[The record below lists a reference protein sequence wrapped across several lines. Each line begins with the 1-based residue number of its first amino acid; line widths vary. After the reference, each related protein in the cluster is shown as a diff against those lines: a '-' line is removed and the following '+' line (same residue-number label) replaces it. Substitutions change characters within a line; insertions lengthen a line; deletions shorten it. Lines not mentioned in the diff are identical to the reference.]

1 MKKYIIQIAVIIA
14 IFFSNSIA
22 QNQIK
27 LAPSVGIFIYNSE
40 NPLKITEN
48 SNYLLIYGF
57 EASYINQTLLNL
69 KFQIDYSYIYASNNG
84 ALEFVRTSGIDIGTY
99 YVDASLSFHSI
110 DILLKNKL
118 SENFGYGI
126 GPSFSIVNRSIFYDE
141 ESFEDRLSS
150 FNVGLSATIDM
161 LTPISDNSPDW
172 NFYGGIKLRYLYGL
186 FYDENGRD
194 LSNYNQ
200 HFLTLNL
207 IIGLSYNL

>member
-1 MKKYIIQIAVIIA
+1 MKKYIIQIASIIA
-14 IFFSNSIA
+14 ILFSNSIA
-22 QNQIK
+22 QNQIR
-27 LAPSVGIFIYNSE
+27 LAPSAGIFIYNSE

-48 SNYLLIYGF
+48 SNYLLNYGF
-57 EASYINQTLLNL
+57 EASYFNQTLLNL

-84 ALEFVRTSGIDIGTY
+84 ALEFIRTSGIDIGTY
-99 YVDASLSFHSI
+99 SVDASLSFHSI
-110 DILLKNKL
+110 DLLLKNKL
-118 SENFGYGI
+118 GDNFSYGI
-126 GPSFSIVNRSIFYDE
+126 GPSFSIVKRSIFYDE
-141 ESFEDRLSS
+141 ESFEDRLAS

-161 LTPISDNSPDW
+161 ITPLNESSTNW

>member
-48 SNYLLIYGF
+48 SNYLLNYGF

-110 DILLKNKL
+110 DI
-118 SENFGYGI
+118 F
-126 GPSFSIVNRSIFYDE
+126 F
-141 ESFEDRLSS
+141 
-150 FNVGLSATIDM
+150 M
-161 LTPISDNSPDW
+161 
-172 NFYGGIKLRYLYGL
+172 
-186 FYDENGRD
+186 
-194 LSNYNQ
+194 
-200 HFLTLNL
+200 
-207 IIGLSYNL
+207 